1 MAAAVLDTSVDAIA
15 AKLKQGHSSQKVPVK
30 IPVYVAYFTAW
41 PDADGKVQ
49 FYDDVYGRDARLTE
63 AMQKTDA
70 VRAPVSEEVS
80 GAIEKAD
87 NSGGPKL

>member
-1 MAAAVLDTSVDAIA
+1 MSLIS
-15 AKLKQGHSSQKVPVK
+15 P
-30 IPVYVAYFTAW
+30 W

-87 NSGGPKL
+87 NSSGPKL